1 MGGRGPQWWSLGNTG
16 FLTPVD
22 NIYKLKP
29 QCSVFGRQLVGVE
42 CPPKFLSSH
51 LVLFSKLKTEFNCF
65 NFLLLFLWP
74 NWPIFAEFLPCRSH
88 FCVVQQKVGKL
99 EARDNGQVR

>member
-1 MGGRGPQWWSLGNTG
+1 MTPWEDLFFVINNLLLGEE
-16 FLTPVD
+16 PV
-22 NIYKLKP
+22 
-29 QCSVFGRQLVGVE
+29 SS
-42 CPPKFLSSH
+42 KFLSSH